1 MVALCPT
8 LDWLIVEHL
17 TLPEVVDGL
26 GSAAGDAVAAAVIQ
40 PILDTT
46 PGNRPPCGRP
56 SS

>member
-26 GSAAGDAVAAAVIQ
+26 ESAADDAVAAAVIQ
-40 PILDTT
+40 PILDIT
-46 PGNRPPCGRP
+46 PGNRPPRGRP